1 MFSHYLLYKNIIKTF
16 ILNLQGCKS
25 KNREKENFLEK
36 SFKSKIW
43 KRKTFYFP
51 TELSMRCLTCFSAKI
66 IRILKYFQIISFCS
80 SLKFFQFS
88 FKSSEY

>member
-36 SFKSKIW
+36 SFKSKNRE
-43 KRKTFYFP
+43 KENFL
-51 TELSMRCLTCFSAKI
+51 LS
-66 IRILKYFQIISFCS
+66 Y
-80 SLKFFQFS
+80 
-88 FKSSEY
+88 